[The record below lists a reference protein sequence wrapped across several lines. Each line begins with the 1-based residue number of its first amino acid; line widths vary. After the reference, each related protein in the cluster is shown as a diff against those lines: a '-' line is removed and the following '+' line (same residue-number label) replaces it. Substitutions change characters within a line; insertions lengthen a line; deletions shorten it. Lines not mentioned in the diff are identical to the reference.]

1 MVRQEIEK
9 RSEKAEI
16 FETSS
21 YEGWRVCEEFLSN
34 QLARRPSEQMT
45 SQPEAK
51 SIGVTRQLHGGRGY
65 TRPTD
70 KVKTRPEMAS
80 SERWIRGARVRC
92 AAWLEL
98 GAKTEG
104 ADLKNGSAIPCTP
117 MIAAARKR

>member
-1 MVRQEIEK
+1 MG
-9 RSEKAEI
+9 I
-16 FETSS
+16 FQQFT
-21 YEGWRVCEEFLSN
+21 
-34 QLARRPSEQMT
+34 
-45 SQPEAK
+45 
-51 SIGVTRQLHGGRGY
+51 IGGRGY

-104 ADLKNGSAIPCTP
+104 GTNLFELKYFDRGRNLTTDRVVDS
-117 MIAAARKR
+117 KRTSERVGYLSSLYQAS